1 MVFSAC
7 KRSPQLPANKMTGV
21 DTVALG
27 MMEVNKKLTQHE
39 DSTLAAY
46 VAGIDSG
53 YVHNEMGFWYKTE
66 IKTGNPRPA
75 VNEKCR
81 IEYSVYALQDNALFK
96 KTVENIV
103 IGKKNTVRGIEEG
116 IKLMHKGEKATLILP
131 WYLAYGMKGD
141 GQNVPGY
148 TSVKVIVRLYP

>member
-1 MVFSAC
+1 
-7 KRSPQLPANKMTGV
+7 MTGV

-46 VAGIDSG
+46 VAGTDSG
-53 YVHNEMGFWYKTE
+53 YIHNEMGFWYKTE
-66 IKTGNPRPA
+66 TKTGNPHPA
-75 VNEKCR
+75 ANEKCR
-81 IEYSVYALQDNALFK
+81 IEYSVYALRDNTLLK
-96 KTVENIV
+96 NTVENIV

-141 GQNVPGY
+141 GQNIAGY